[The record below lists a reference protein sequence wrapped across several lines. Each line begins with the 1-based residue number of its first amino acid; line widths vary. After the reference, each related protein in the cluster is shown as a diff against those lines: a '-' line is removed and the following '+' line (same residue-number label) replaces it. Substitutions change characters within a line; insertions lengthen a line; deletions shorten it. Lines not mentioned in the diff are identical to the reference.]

1 MQDLDIV
8 GFFPK
13 STTAWRGKISSVVLV
28 PGCNLRCGYCFS
40 NEMVTNPSSLPR
52 IPKKDVQDFSFN
64 KKNGVRAMVVAGG
77 EPTLHG
83 QRLMNFLE
91 ECQNNGLLTRIETN
105 GTNPFL
111 IRTLVE
117 RELVDSIVLDIKAP
131 LYPEKYLRATN
142 KSALVAKIK
151 KSIFFTLKSGIDYE
165 FRTVLVP
172 GYHSAS
178 DILSIAKSIKG
189 AKRFVLHQF
198 WPENGTIDPA
208 FSRRPETSY
217 DELIGVAQ
225 KIRGI
230 QEVRI
235 ATRKGE
241 ETVNPLLQLTSI
253 K

>member
-1 MQDLDIV
+1 MPDLDIAA
-8 GFFPK
+8 FFPK
-13 STTAWRGKISSVVLV
+13 STTAWRGRVSSVVFV
-28 PGCNLRCGYCFS
+28 PGCNLSCGYCFS
-40 NEMVTNPSSLPR
+40 GEMVTRPMSLPR
-52 IPKKDVQDFSFN
+52 ISKKDVLGFMFD
-64 KKNGVRAMVVAGG
+64 KKNEVKAVVVTGG

-91 ECQNNGLLTRIETN
+91 ECQNGGLLTRIETN

-117 RELVDSIVLDIKAP
+117 RDLVDSIALDLKAP
-131 LYPEKYLRATN
+131 LYPEKYLAATN

-151 KSIFFTLKSGIDYE
+151 KSVFLVMHAGIDYE
-165 FRTVLVP
+165 FRTVVVP

-178 DILSIAKSIKG
+178 DILSIAKSVKG

-198 WPENGTIDPA
+198 VPDNGTISPLFSKKPA
-208 FSRRPETSY
+208 TSY
-217 DELIGVAQ
+217 DELIEIAQ

-235 ATRKGE
+235 FTKKGE
-241 ETVNPLLQLTSI
+241 ETVNPLLQMAA